1 MSSPS
6 SSFRAGRAIAST
18 PGPATP
24 EVRGCNRFHAR
35 AVGEV
40 SPSPRS
46 TSMSGTK
53 VAAKVLAKPFLS
65 SPKAELAKPKPVL
78 PQAAKPASSF
88 ARDSFDAAQRRSGPD
103 LTGAPRAKS
112 SATPPTVSEDRSGRT
127 VVNLGA
133 GDDTATV
140 SQGPKGGLTI
150 TSGSSTIQLTAEQA
164 ENVVIKGGD
173 GNDKITVDVNVT
185 TGVAIHG
192 GKGDDYLQGGS
203 GDDSIRGGD
212 GRDVVYGLGGNDAVS
227 GGAGRD
233 YLDGGRGDD
242 SLKGDSGKD
251 QVIGGRGNDTLAG
264 GSGSDVLAGGAGKD
278 AIDGGSGRDEV
289 YSQKNDTVAR
299 SRQDTVTTV
308 DLSEDVGTSVTVKGD
323 ANFQARVQS
332 DLEALES
339 LPVGRE
345 LLSGLDAS
353 GRSTTI
359 RETSGGDSASPTNDD
374 DSWLRPDGTPG
385 PGSDATIRYNPTD
398 TEYYEGDE
406 SWQVKPPVTTLFHE
420 LVHGYN
426 YATGTRAPGETD
438 GVNNR
443 ELAAVGL
450 PYDHDGDASTPDI
463 RPSHPTENKLR
474 EQLGLTPRPEY

>member
-1 MSSPS
+1 
-6 SSFRAGRAIAST
+6 
-18 PGPATP
+18 
-24 EVRGCNRFHAR
+24 
-35 AVGEV
+35 
-40 SPSPRS
+40 
-46 TSMSGTK
+46 MSGFK
-53 VAAKVLAKPFLS
+53 VATKVLAKPFLS
-65 SPKAELAKPKPVL
+65 PPKVEVAKPKPAL
-78 PQAAKPASSF
+78 PQAAKPANTF
-88 ARDSFDAAQRRSGPD
+88 ARDSFDAAQRRPGPD
-103 LTGAPRAKS
+103 LTGAPRARP
-112 SATPPTVSEDRSGRT
+112 SATTPTLNEDRSGRT
-127 VVNLGA
+127 VVDLGA

-140 SQGPKGGLTI
+140 TQGPRGGLTI
-150 TSGSSTIQLTAEQA
+150 TSGGSTLQLTAEQA

-173 GNDKITVDVNVT
+173 GNDKITVDANVT

-192 GKGDDYLQGGS
+192 GEGDDYLQGGA
-203 GDDSIRGGD
+203 GDDSVRGGA
-212 GRDVVYGLGGNDAVS
+212 GRDVVYGLGGDDAVS

-242 SLKGDSGKD
+242 SVKGDSGKD

-264 GSGSDVLAGGAGKD
+264 GSGSDVLAGGAGED

-289 YSQKNDTVAR
+289 YSQTNDTVAR

-308 DLSEDVGTSVTVKGD
+308 DLSKDVGTSVTVKGD

-359 RETSGGDSASPTNDD
+359 RETSMGDSASPSNGD

-385 PGSDATIRYNPTD
+385 PGSDANINYNPTE
-398 TEYYEGDE
+398 TEYYDGEKP
-406 SWQVKPPVTTLFHE
+406 WQVRPPVTTLFHE

-426 YATGTRAPGETD
+426 YATGTRAPGQTD

-443 ELAAVGL
+443 ELAATGL
-450 PYDHDGDASTPDI
+450 PYDHDGDARTPDI
-463 RPSHPTENKLR
+463 RASHPTENKLR